1 MRTATWRAG
10 ERHGATTANVKR
22 YIDFAARH
30 GFQGVLVE
38 GWNKGWENYEFS
50 FTEPYDDF
58 DIDSVVAY
66 GAGRGVGFIAP
77 N

>member
-30 GFQGVLVE
+30 GFQA
-38 GWNKGWENYEFS
+38 ENRYQWCIAAVPGAAWALS
-50 FTEPYDDF
+50 RIMRP
-58 DIDSVVAY
+58 VA
-66 GAGRGVGFIAP
+66 V
-77 N
+77 